1 MKKAIMI
8 IASKDFRDEEYFIT
22 KEVLE
27 KGGIHIKTA
36 SDKCQAVGK
45 FGGEAKADFLV
56 NDLNIDEF
64 DAVIFPGGQG
74 AVELL
79 DNELSYSIIQKALNK
94 GKIVAAICIAPT
106 ILAKAGI
113 LRGKRA
119 TVWSNSLDKSAINI
133 LRENDAKY
141 ERKEVVIDGNIV
153 TGENAEFSQ
162 EFGEAIL
169 KELTKQGK

>member
-1 MKKAIMI
+1 MKKAVFI
-8 IASKDFRDEEYFIT
+8 IASNNFRDEEYFIT

-27 KGGIHIKTA
+27 KGGVHVKTA
-36 SDKCQAVGK
+36 SDKCKAVGK
-45 FGGEAKADFLV
+45 FGGEAEADILI
-56 NDLNIDEF
+56 NDLKIDEF

-79 DNELSYSIIQKALNK
+79 DNELTYSIIQKALFS
-94 GKIVAAICIAPT
+94 GKLLAAICIAPT
-106 ILAKAGI
+106 ILAKAGV

-119 TVWSNSLDKSAINI
+119 TVWSTPLDKSAINV

-141 ERKEVVIDGNIV
+141 ERKEIVVDGNII

-169 KELTKQGK
+169 EELTKYGK